1 MIAYEDKEIRLLAE
15 EVIKVNLDLLRKT
28 DELYPGE
35 IDTKIKAASRAIL
48 TALEVIR
55 G

>member
-1 MIAYEDKEIRLLAE
+1 MIAYEDKEIRTLAE
-15 EVIKVNLDLLRKT
+15 EVIKVNLDKLRNT
-28 DELYPGE
+28 EELHPGE
-35 IDTKIKAASRAIL
+35 IDTRVKAASRAIL